1 MGKLI
6 ILPGVDLNPPSR
18 QELVDEASELV
29 MKEIA
34 GVFVEQKFEPGCLGA
49 WHRQVRDYF
58 WRQDIALVDRDFRY
72 EDIRRWKNFWRS
84 EVLDYIQSKRIR

>member
-6 ILPGVDLNPPSR
+6 ILPGVDLDPPNR
-18 QELVDEASELV
+18 NELVDEASEII

-49 WHRQVRDYF
+49 WHREVRDYF
-58 WRQDIALVDRDFRY
+58 WRQEILLIDRDFRY
-72 EDIRRWKNFWRS
+72 EDLRRWKHFWRDQT
-84 EVLDYIQSKRIR
+84 LKFIASKRIR